1 MREFFPRQ
9 MSQQEKQE
17 QCIID
22 GVMCPDISST
32 TTNISLNNDFIQ
44 SDDND
49 DDDDEKEVEENTYL
63 VRKIF
68 IIQACFCV

>member
-1 MREFFPRQ
+1 

-49 DDDDEKEVEENTYL
+49 DDDEKEVEENTYL

-68 IIQACFCV
+68 VIEVYCCV